1 MSILELNISP
11 RYFYIDK
18 TMRFF
23 CSENDYIRKTIK
35 VPVVQSSQ
43 CRIAH
48 DSTKP
53 SKRYI
58 RCSHPDVICSLSDS
72 SVIYNFKTLEKY
84 Q

>member
-23 CSENDYIRKTIK
+23 CSENEYIRKTIK
-35 VPVVQSSQ
+35 VPISYSSQ
-43 CRIAH
+43 SRIAH
-48 DSTKP
+48 DSSKP

-72 SVIYNFKTLEKY
+72 SVIYAFNFLEK
-84 Q
+84 